1 MRTCDSHRVKGW
13 WFLPDAPEL
22 RVPGVLTWTPDSGA
36 ELELIG
42 GLRGADHEMVG
53 TADQTDLSVLETDL
67 GTVYGETDA
76 GKPVTLWDAERH
88 NYKADLGGAM
98 REEFWHSPW
107 VCIGSHLASADD
119 RSLTGFRVAVD
130 DLYYLT
136 DDGRFCAPLWAKIE
150 GVDHP
155 GEQQPNGTLV
165 APYIIP
171 VVGGV
176 KADVASGST
185 SSATYSVYTDATRP
199 WFSEATEA
207 MPDLKLDLMT
217 RRMRSGPS
225 ITLRVDAW
233 ARIDPA
239 TSPASARDLLHEMH
253 PLLALMSLATFARS
267 GVASMSAVKINGDEV
282 SLLCHFGH
290 PGSPESPAGTD
301 VVYKFDDVSLESFL
315 HTWDRLGDG
324 PQARYARNMT
334 IGQIGHSPAV
344 VEEQIGQVL
353 GAAEGFH
360 RWCLRG
366 GKDKTLKER
375 LIDLHD
381 RLPNHIQ
388 TRIGLHE
395 EKEKWVGW
403 AVWARNNVDHGGA
416 EKHRHIADFYHLKV
430 IADSVRLVTY
440 LAALQEFGVPDETI
454 EEALRNH
461 SRVSVLAER
470 CAKIAS
476 LPES

>member
-1 MRTCDSHRVKGW
+1 MRTCDSRRVKGW
-13 WFLPDAPEL
+13 WFLPDTPEV

-42 GLRGADHEMVG
+42 GLRGAHHEMVG
-53 TADQTDLSVLETDL
+53 TDARTDLSVLESNL

-76 GKPVTLWDAERH
+76 GKPVTLWDAELH

-119 RSLTGFRVAVD
+119 RSLTSFRVAVD

-136 DDGRFCAPLWAKIE
+136 DDGRFCAPRWAKIE

-176 KADVASGST
+176 KADVATGST

-207 MPDLKLDLMT
+207 MPDLKLDFLT
-217 RRMRSGPS
+217 RRTRSGPS

-233 ARIDPA
+233 ARIDPVS
-239 TSPASARDLLHEMH
+239 SPASARDLLHEMH

-267 GVASMSAVKINGDEV
+267 GVAAMSAATTDGEEV

-290 PGSPESPAGTD
+290 PGSPESPARAD
-301 VVYKFDDVSLESFL
+301 VVFKLHAVSLESFM

-334 IGQIGHSPAV
+334 IGQIGHSPAM

-360 RWCLRG
+360 RWCLGG
-366 GKDKTLKER
+366 GKKTLKER
-375 LIDLHD
+375 LVDLHD
-381 RLPNHIQ
+381 RLPSDIR
-388 TRIGLHE
+388 TRIGLHKE
-395 EKEKWVGW
+395 MEKWVGW

-416 EKHRHIADFYHLKV
+416 EKHRHIADFYYLKV

-440 LAALQEFGVPDETI
+440 LVALQEFGVPAETI

-461 SRVSVLAER
+461 PRVSVLAER
-470 CAKIAS
+470 CAEIAS

>member
-13 WFLPDAPEL
+13 WYLPEAPEV
-22 RVPGVLTWTPDSGA
+22 RAPGVLTWTASSGA

-42 GLRGADHEMVG
+42 GLRGGDHEMVG
-53 TADQTDLSVLETDL
+53 TNDQGGLSVLETNV

-88 NYKADLGGAM
+88 NHRADLGGAM

-107 VCIGSHLASADD
+107 VCVGSHLASADD
-119 RSLTGFRVAVD
+119 RSLTGIRVAVD

-136 DDGRFCAPLWAKIE
+136 DDGRFCAPQWAKIE
-150 GVDHP
+150 GADHP

-176 KADVASGST
+176 KADVATGST
-185 SSATYSVYTDATRP
+185 SSATYSVFTNATRP

-207 MPDLKLDLMT
+207 MPDLKLDFMT
-217 RRMRSGPS
+217 QRTRSGPS
-225 ITLRVDAW
+225 ITLKVDAW
-233 ARIDPA
+233 ARIDPV
-239 TSPASARDLLHEMH
+239 TSPASARDLLHEIH
-253 PLLALMSLATFARS
+253 PLLALIGLSMFARG
-267 GVASMSAVKINGDEV
+267 GVTSMYATTIDGDEV

-290 PGSPESPAGTD
+290 PGSPESPATRD
-301 VVYKFDDVSLESFL
+301 VVFTFEGVSLKSFL
-315 HTWDRLGDG
+315 VTWDRLGDG

-334 IGQIGHSPAV
+334 VGQIGHSPAMI
-344 VEEQIGQVL
+344 EEDIGQVL

-360 RWCLRG
+360 RWCLQG
-366 GKDKTLKER
+366 GKNKTLSER
-375 LIDLHD
+375 LVDLHD
-381 RLPNHIQ
+381 RLPGLIQ
-388 TRIGLHE
+388 AQIGLE
-395 EKEKWVGW
+395 NGKDKWVGW

-440 LAALQEFGVPDETI
+440 LAALQEFGVPDEAI

-461 SRVSVLAER
+461 PRVSVLAER
-470 CAKIAS
+470 TAEIAS
-476 LPES
+476 LPEV